1 MEADLQQAARR
12 NICFCYLVFDGILHF
27 SYSFFLSSHYM
38 HTSLFS
44 CSYAY
49 IYIPNDHRYGPL
61 GRGVCGS
68 ARSPPLAQVTERAP
82 TSVLLAST
90 NHSLAFGLRSLG
102 VRVGV
107 SSNGVLRTICADI
120 SSAESCCRV

>member
-1 MEADLQQAARR
+1 
-12 NICFCYLVFDGILHF
+12 
-27 SYSFFLSSHYM
+27 M

-107 SSNGVLRTICADI
+107 SLNGALRPICADI
-120 SSAESCCRV
+120 SSAESCWRILDGLS